1 MRCENMIKK
10 LYLNNYRAFEE
21 VSLDFSKIN
30 LFFGPNNSG
39 KSSLLSSINLLSQ
52 TLQSRD
58 SNVSILLNGNLEE
71 LGTFR
76 DIVFKNEVK
85 RTIKIGI
92 GVEVE
97 IGRPYRTKEI
107 VKDGYFQV
115 EFKYRPRRRD
125 IVLEST
131 ETQIPI
137 GTARL
142 ITKSTSPGRHKF
154 SYFDANGED
163 ITDKIT
169 RVKRRLSHFIPNF
182 GYTGRFPEKQF
193 KLIRD
198 IFEFN
203 FSWAE
208 WIEEGL
214 EYIGPFRESPERTYL
229 FSGESPDSVG
239 IRGEKAIDMLV
250 MDYLTK
256 GKEKKNIIGDVSKW
270 LNQCDISSNIEVKSL
285 TDRHYEIRLS
295 HSRTGESENLADVG
309 FGCSQILPI
318 LIAGFNLGKGQ
329 IFIVEQSE
337 IHLHPKAQ
345 AELGSFFC
353 DLSKRN
359 IQTFIETHSEHLLL
373 RIQSHIA
380 AGDIN
385 PEDVKVYYVFANKET
400 DRKEV
405 EEIKLNKNGTFLTEW
420 PEGFFPERLVEAKKI
435 AKASL
440 KRS

>member
-1 MRCENMIKK
+1 
-10 LYLNNYRAFEE
+10 
-21 VSLDFSKIN
+21 
-30 LFFGPNNSG
+30 
-39 KSSLLSSINLLSQ
+39 
-52 TLQSRD
+52 
-58 SNVSILLNGNLEE
+58 LED

-85 RTIKIGI
+85 RKIKIGV

-107 VKDGYFQV
+107 VKEGYFQV
-115 EFKYRPRRRD
+115 EFKYRPIRRE

-131 ETQIPI
+131 ETRMPI
-137 GTARL
+137 GTPRL

-154 SYFDANGED
+154 SFFDANGGD
-163 ITDKIT
+163 ITNKIT
-169 RVKRRLSHFIPNF
+169 RVKRKLSHFIPSLGF
-182 GYTGRFPEKQF
+182 TGKFPEKQF
-193 KLIRD
+193 QLIHD

-203 FSWAE
+203 FSWSDM
-208 WIEEGL
+208 IEEAL
-214 EYIGPFRESPERTYL
+214 EYIGPFRDFPKRTYL

-250 MDYLTK
+250 RDYFRK
-256 GKEKKNIIGDVSKW
+256 GKEKRNIVDNVSNW
-270 LNQCDISSNIEVKSL
+270 LNQCDISSDVEVVPL

-295 HSRTGESENLADVG
+295 NSGTGESENLADVG

-318 LIAGFNLGKGQ
+318 LIAGFNLKKGQ
-329 IFIVEQSE
+329 ILIVEQPE

-345 AELGSFFC
+345 AELGSFFW

-380 AGDIN
+380 SGDLD
-385 PEDVKVYYVFANKET
+385 PEDVKVYYVFANKEI
-400 DRKEV
+400 EV
-405 EEIKLNKNGTFLTEW
+405 
-420 PEGFFPERLVEAKKI
+420 KKI

-440 KRS
+440 KGK

>member
-10 LYLNNYRAFEE
+10 LYLKNYRAFEE

-85 RTIKIGI
+85 RKIKIGI
-92 GVEVE
+92 GVKVE

-107 VKDGYFQV
+107 IEEGYFQA
-115 EFKYRPRRRD
+115 EFKYRPIRRE

-131 ETQIPI
+131 ETQMPI

-142 ITKSTSPGRHKF
+142 ITKSTSPGSHKF
-154 SYFDANGED
+154 SFFDAKGED
-163 ITDKIT
+163 ITNKIT
-169 RVKRRLSHFIPNF
+169 RVKRKLSHFIPIF
-182 GYTGRFPEKQF
+182 GFTGKFPEKQF
-193 KLIRD
+193 QLIRD

-203 FSWAE
+203 FSWSDM
-208 WIEEGL
+208 IEERL
-214 EYIGPFRESPERTYL
+214 EYICPFREFPERTYL

-256 GKEKKNIIGDVSKW
+256 GKEKKNINENVSKW
-270 LNQCDISSNIEVKSL
+270 LNQCDISSDVEVKPL

-295 HSRTGESENLADVG
+295 NSRTGESENLADVG

-318 LIAGFNLGKGQ
+318 LIAGFNLEKGQ
-329 IFIVEQSE
+329 ILIVEQPE

-373 RIQSHIA
+373 RIQTHIA
-380 AGDIN
+380 AGYLN

-420 PEGFFPERLVEAKKI
+420 PEGFFPERLVEVKKI

-440 KRS
+440 KGK

>member
-1 MRCENMIKK
+1 MIKK
-10 LYLNNYRAFEE
+10 IYLKNYRAFEE
-21 VSLDFSKIN
+21 ISLDFSKIN

-58 SNVSILLNGNLEE
+58 PNVPILLNGNLEE
-71 LGTFR
+71 LGTFK

-97 IGRPYRTKEI
+97 NGRRYGTKEI
-107 VKDGYFQV
+107 VKEGYFQA
-115 EFKYRPRRRD
+115 EFKYRPKRRE

-131 ETQIPI
+131 ETQMPI
-137 GTARL
+137 GTVRL
-142 ITKSTSPGRHKF
+142 ITKRSSTGSHIF
-154 SYFDANGED
+154 SYLDANGED
-163 ITDKIT
+163 ISDRIT
-169 RVKRRLSHFIPNF
+169 RFKRKLSHFIPIVAF
-182 GYTGRFPEKQF
+182 SRRFPQKQF
-193 KLIRD
+193 QLIRD

-203 FSWAE
+203 FSWGDM
-208 WIEEGL
+208 IEEGL
-214 EYIGPFRESPERTYL
+214 EYICPFREFPKRTYL

-239 IRGEKAIDMLV
+239 IRGQKAIDMLV

-256 GKEKKNIIGDVSKW
+256 GKERQNIIDGVSKW
-270 LNQCDISSNIEVKSL
+270 LNQCDISSNVEVVPL

-295 HSRTGESENLADVG
+295 HSITGESENLADVG
-309 FGCSQILPI
+309 FGCSQILSI
-318 LIAGFNLGKGQ
+318 LIAGFNLQKGQ
-329 IFIVEQSE
+329 ILIVEEPE

-380 AGDIN
+380 AGDLN
-385 PEDVKVYYVFANKET
+385 PEDVKVYYVFANKNT

-420 PEGFFPERLVEAKKI
+420 PEGFFPERLVEVKKI

-440 KRS
+440 KGK

>member
-1 MRCENMIKK
+1 MIKK
-10 LYLNNYRAFEE
+10 IYLKNYRAFEE
-21 VSLDFSKIN
+21 ISLDFSKIN

-85 RTIKIGI
+85 RKIKIGI
-92 GVEVE
+92 GVKVE

-107 VKDGYFQV
+107 IEEGYFQA
-115 EFKYRPRRRD
+115 EFKYRPIRRE

-131 ETQIPI
+131 ETQMPI

-142 ITKSTSPGRHKF
+142 RTKSTSPGSHKF
-154 SYFDANGED
+154 SFFDAKGED
-163 ITDKIT
+163 ITNKIT
-169 RVKRRLSHFIPNF
+169 RVKRKLSHFIPIF
-182 GYTGRFPEKQF
+182 GITGRFPHKQF
-193 KLIRD
+193 QLISD

-203 FSWAE
+203 FSWSDM
-208 WIEEGL
+208 IEERL
-214 EYIGPFRESPERTYL
+214 EYICPFREFPERTYL

-256 GKEKKNIIGDVSKW
+256 GKEKKNINENVSKW
-270 LNQCDISSNIEVKSL
+270 LNQCDISSKIEVVPL
-285 TDRHYEIRLS
+285 TDRHYEMRIS
-295 HSRTGESENLADVG
+295 NSRTGESENLADVG

-318 LIAGFNLGKGQ
+318 LIAGFNLQKGQ
-329 IFIVEQSE
+329 ILIVEQPE

-345 AELGSFFC
+345 AELGSFFY

-380 AGDIN
+380 TGDLN

-405 EEIKLNKNGTFLTEW
+405 EEVKLNKNGKFLTEW
-420 PEGFFPERLVEAKKI
+420 PEGFFPERLAEVKKI

-440 KRS
+440 RR

>member
-1 MRCENMIKK
+1 MIKK

-58 SNVSILLNGNLEE
+58 SNVSILLNGNLED

-85 RTIKIGI
+85 RKIKIGV

-107 VKDGYFQV
+107 VKEGYFQV
-115 EFKYRPRRRD
+115 EFKYRPIRRE

-154 SYFDANGED
+154 SFFDANGGD
-163 ITDKIT
+163 ITNKIT
-169 RVKRRLSHFIPNF
+169 RVKRKLSHFIPILGF
-182 GYTGRFPEKQF
+182 TGKFPEKQLQ
-193 KLIRD
+193 LIHD

-203 FSWAE
+203 FSWSDM
-208 WIEEGL
+208 IEEAL
-214 EYIGPFRESPERTYL
+214 EYIGPFRDFPKRTYL

-250 MDYLTK
+250 RDYFRK
-256 GKEKKNIIGDVSKW
+256 GKEKRNIVDNVSNW
-270 LNQCDISSNIEVKSL
+270 LNQCDISSDVEVVPL

-295 HSRTGESENLADVG
+295 NSGTGESENLADVG

-318 LIAGFNLGKGQ
+318 LIAGFNLKKGQ
-329 IFIVEQSE
+329 ILIVEQPE

-380 AGDIN
+380 SGDLD

-400 DRKEV
+400 DRKDV

-420 PEGFFPERLVEAKKI
+420 PEGFFPERLVEVKKI

-440 KRS
+440 KGK

>member
-1 MRCENMIKK
+1 MIKK
-10 LYLNNYRAFEE
+10 LHLKNYRAFEE

-58 SNVSILLNGNLEE
+58 PNVLILLNGNLEE

-76 DIVFKNEVK
+76 DMVFKNEVK

-92 GVEVE
+92 GMDVE
-97 IGRPYRTKEI
+97 IGRPFKTKET
-107 VKDGYFQV
+107 VEEGYFQA
-115 EFKYRPRRRD
+115 EFKYMPNRRE

-137 GTARL
+137 GTTRL
-142 ITKSTSPGRHKF
+142 LTKSTSSRGAHKF
-154 SYFDANGED
+154 SFFDAEGED
-163 ITDKIT
+163 ITNKIT
-169 RVKRRLSHFIPNF
+169 RVKKKLLHFIPIF
-182 GYTGRFPEKQF
+182 GFTTKEFPEKQF
-193 KLIRD
+193 QLTRD
-198 IFEFN
+198 ILEFN
-203 FSWAE
+203 FSWSGA
-208 WIEEGL
+208 IEERL
-214 EYIGPFRESPERTYL
+214 EYIGPFRQIPSRTYL
-229 FSGESPDSVG
+229 FSGESPVSVG

-250 MDYLTK
+250 NDYLTK
-256 GKEKKNIIGDVSKW
+256 RKEKQNIIDGVSKW
-270 LNQCDISSNIEVKSL
+270 LNRCDISRDIKMVTL
-285 TDRHYEIRLS
+285 TDRHYEIRLTNS
-295 HSRTGESENLADVG
+295 KTGECENLVDVG

-318 LIAGFNLGKGQ
+318 LIAGFNLKKGQ
-329 IFIVEQSE
+329 ILIVEQPE

-345 AELGSFFC
+345 AELGNFFC

-380 AGDIN
+380 TGNLN

-400 DRKEV
+400 GRKEV
-405 EEIKLNKNGTFLTEW
+405 EEIKLNRNGTFLTEW
-420 PEGFFPERLVEAKKI
+420 PEGFFPERLVEVKKI

-440 KRS
+440 KRM

>member
-1 MRCENMIKK
+1 MIKK
-10 LYLNNYRAFEE
+10 LSLSNYRAFEE

-39 KSSLLSSINLLSQ
+39 KSSLLSSINLISQ

-76 DIVFKNEVK
+76 DIVFKNNVK

-92 GVEVE
+92 GVEIE

-107 VKDGYFQV
+107 VKEGYFQI
-115 EFKYRPRRRD
+115 EFKYRPIRRD
-125 IVLEST
+125 IVLDST
-131 ETQIPI
+131 ESQMPI
-137 GTARL
+137 GTTRL
-142 ITKSTSPGRHKF
+142 ITKSTSPGRYKF
-154 SYFDANGED
+154 SFFDAKGED
-163 ITDKIT
+163 ISDKIT
-169 RVKRRLSHFIPNF
+169 RVKRKLSHFIPIF
-182 GYTGRFPEKQF
+182 GFTGKFPEKQF
-193 KLIRD
+193 QLIRD

-229 FSGESPDSVG
+229 FSGETPDSVG

-256 GKEKKNIIGDVSKW
+256 GKEKRNINDNVSKW
-270 LNQCDISSNIEVKSL
+270 LNQCDISSNIEVNPL
-285 TDRHYEIRLS
+285 TDRHYEIKLTN
-295 HSRTGESENLADVG
+295 SRTSESENLADVG

-318 LIAGFNLGKGQ
+318 LIAGFNLEKGQ
-329 IFIVEQSE
+329 ILIVEQPE

-345 AELGSFFC
+345 AELGSFFL

-373 RIQSHIA
+373 RIQSHVA
-380 AGDIN
+380 TGDLN

-405 EEIKLNKNGTFLTEW
+405 KEIKLNKNGTFLTEW

-440 KRS
+440 RRS

>member
-1 MRCENMIKK
+1 MIKK
-10 LYLNNYRAFEE
+10 LYLKNYRAFEE

-58 SNVSILLNGNLEE
+58 QNVPILLNGNLEE

-76 DIVFKNEVK
+76 DIVFNNEVK
-85 RTIKIGI
+85 RRIKIGV

-97 IGRPYRTKEI
+97 IGRRYRTKEI
-107 VKDGYFQV
+107 VKDGYFQA
-115 EFKYRPRRRD
+115 ELKYRPIRRE
-125 IVLEST
+125 ILLEST
-131 ETQIPI
+131 VTQVPM

-142 ITKSTSPGRHKF
+142 ITKSTSQGRHKVSF
-154 SYFDANGED
+154 FDANGGD
-163 ITDKIT
+163 ITNKIT
-169 RVKRRLSHFIPNF
+169 RVKRKLFHFIPTF
-182 GYTGRFPEKQF
+182 GFTGKFPEKQF
-193 KLIRD
+193 LLIRD

-203 FSWAE
+203 FSWADM
-208 WIEEGL
+208 IEEAL
-214 EYIGPFRESPERTYL
+214 EYIGPFRDFPKRTYL

-250 MDYLTK
+250 MDYLRK
-256 GKEKKNIIGDVSKW
+256 GKEKRNIEDNVSNW
-270 LNQCDISSNIEVKSL
+270 LNQCDISSDVEVVPL
-285 TDRHYEIRLS
+285 TDRHYEIKLS
-295 HSRTGESENLADVG
+295 NSRTGESENLADVG

-318 LIAGFNLGKGQ
+318 LIAGFNLKKGQ
-329 IFIVEQSE
+329 ILIIEQPE

-345 AELGSFFC
+345 AELGSFFY
-353 DLSKRN
+353 DLSKRD

-380 AGDIN
+380 SGDLD

-405 EEIKLNKNGTFLTEW
+405 EEIKLNKNGKFLTEW
-420 PEGFFPERLVEAKKI
+420 PEGFFPERLDEVKKI

-440 KRS
+440 NRG

>member
-1 MRCENMIKK
+1 MIKK
-10 LYLNNYRAFEE
+10 LYLKNYRAFEE

-39 KSSLLSSINLLSQ
+39 KSSLLSSMNLLSQ

-58 SNVSILLNGNLEE
+58 PNVPILLNGNLEE
-71 LGTFR
+71 LGTFK

-85 RTIKIGI
+85 RTIKIGV

-107 VKDGYFQV
+107 VKEGYFQV
-115 EFKYRPRRRD
+115 EFKYRPKRRE

-131 ETQIPI
+131 ETQMPI
-137 GTARL
+137 GTVRL
-142 ITKSTSPGRHKF
+142 ITKRSSTGSHIF
-154 SYFDANGED
+154 SYLDANGED

-169 RVKRRLSHFIPNF
+169 RFKRKLTHFIPILT
-182 GYTGRFPEKQF
+182 YTRRFPQKQF
-193 KLIRD
+193 QLIHD
-198 IFEFN
+198 IFEFD
-203 FSWAE
+203 FSWSDM
-208 WIEEGL
+208 IEEGL
-214 EYIGPFRESPERTYL
+214 EYICPFREFPKRTYL

-239 IRGEKAIDMLV
+239 IRGKNAIDMLV

-256 GKEKKNIIGDVSKW
+256 GKEKKNIIDDVSKW
-270 LNQCDISSNIEVKSL
+270 LNQCDISSNVEVVPL

-295 HSRTGESENLADVG
+295 HSRTCESENLADVG

-318 LIAGFNLGKGQ
+318 LIAGFNLKKGQ
-329 IFIVEQSE
+329 ILIVEQPE

-380 AGDIN
+380 IGDLN
-385 PEDVKVYYVFANKET
+385 PEDVKVYYVFANKNT

-420 PEGFFPERLVEAKKI
+420 PEGFFPERLVEVKKI

-440 KRS
+440 KGK

>member
-1 MRCENMIKK
+1 MIKK
-10 LYLNNYRAFEE
+10 LYLKNYRAFEE

-58 SNVSILLNGNLEE
+58 SNVSILLNGNLED

-85 RTIKIGI
+85 RKIKIGV

-107 VKDGYFQV
+107 VKEGYFQV
-115 EFKYRPRRRD
+115 EFKYRPIRRE

-131 ETQIPI
+131 ETRMPI
-137 GTARL
+137 GTPRL

-154 SYFDANGED
+154 SFFDANGGD
-163 ITDKIT
+163 ITNKIT
-169 RVKRRLSHFIPNF
+169 RVKRKLSHFIPSLGF
-182 GYTGRFPEKQF
+182 TGKFPEKQF
-193 KLIRD
+193 QLIHD

-203 FSWAE
+203 FSWSDM
-208 WIEEGL
+208 IEEAL
-214 EYIGPFRESPERTYL
+214 EYIGPFRDFPKRTYL

-250 MDYLTK
+250 RDYFRK
-256 GKEKKNIIGDVSKW
+256 GKEKRNIVDNVSNW
-270 LNQCDISSNIEVKSL
+270 LNQCDISSDVEVVPL

-295 HSRTGESENLADVG
+295 NSGTGESENLADVG

-318 LIAGFNLGKGQ
+318 LIAGFNLKKGQ
-329 IFIVEQSE
+329 ILIVEQPE

-345 AELGSFFC
+345 AELGSFFW

-380 AGDIN
+380 SGDLD
-385 PEDVKVYYVFANKET
+385 PEDVKVYYVFANKER
-400 DRKEV
+400 DRKDV

-420 PEGFFPERLVEAKKI
+420 PEGFFPERLVEVKKI

-440 KRS
+440 KGK

>member
-1 MRCENMIKK
+1 MIKK
-10 LYLNNYRAFEE
+10 LSLSNYRAFEE
-21 VSLDFSKIN
+21 ISLDFSKIN

-58 SNVSILLNGNLEE
+58 PNVPILLNGNLEE

-85 RTIKIGI
+85 RKIKIGV
-92 GVEVE
+92 GVELE

-107 VKDGYFQV
+107 VQDGYFQA

-125 IVLEST
+125 ILLEGT
-131 ETQIPI
+131 ETQMPI
-137 GTARL
+137 GITRL
-142 ITKSTSPGRHKF
+142 RTKSTSSGRYKF
-154 SYFDANGED
+154 SFFGAKGED

-169 RVKRRLSHFIPNF
+169 RFKRKSAHFIPTLGF
-182 GYTGRFPEKQF
+182 TGRFPQKQF
-193 KLIRD
+193 QLIHD
-198 IFEFN
+198 IFEFH
-203 FSWAE
+203 FFWAE
-208 WIEEGL
+208 MIEGGL
-214 EYIGPFRESPERTYL
+214 EYICPFREFPKRTYL

-239 IRGEKAIDMLV
+239 IRGEKAIDMLA

-256 GKEKKNIIGDVSKW
+256 GKEKQNIIDNVSNW
-270 LNQCDISSNIEVKSL
+270 LNQCDISSNVEVVTL

-318 LIAGFNLGKGQ
+318 LIAGFNLKKGQ
-329 IFIVEQSE
+329 ILIVEQPE

-373 RIQSHIA
+373 SIQTHIA

-420 PEGFFPERLVEAKKI
+420 PEGFFPERLVEVKKI

-440 KRS
+440 KGK